1 MIHRVAHISLGSF
14 LVLLI
19 TTAQLALLPGEYWA
33 HLMFSPPS
41 ASANVSV
48 HGLEVCHV
56 GNGISL
62 VHLDNLGRVIRFSE
76 PLGKVI
82 RE

>member
-1 MIHRVAHISLGSF
+1 MNIVVFILYAGIVASTSLDPS
-14 LVLLI
+14 
-19 TTAQLALLPGEYWA
+19 ANWA
-33 HLMFSPPS
+33 DLMFGLPS
-41 ASANVSV
+41 ASANVGV